1 MKPILTTLIV
11 GAALASA
18 AAQAAT
24 LAGVRLEPTLRVNGE
39 TLALVSCG
47 VRDTMW
53 IDHYAAGLYLPKGDS
68 PKTVQDGRRAKA
80 VRMKVIQARFL
91 PDNIPEKWRGALKSE
106 LKHEPMVQVREAYDR
121 IEDGDVVTFTYVPQQ
136 GVTMSVNGKTV
147 VNTPGHAVIDSILK
161 AWSGK
166 DPTTGKLNRLT
177 LEHPC

>member
-1 MKPILTTLIV
+1 MNTITTMLIA

-18 AAQAAT
+18 AAEAAT
-24 LAGVRLEPTLRVNGE
+24 LAGVRLEPTLQVGGQ
-39 TLALVSCG
+39 TLALASCG
-47 VRDTMW
+47 VRDTLW

-68 PKTVQDGRRAKA
+68 PQTVQDGSRPKA

-106 LKHEPMVQVREAYDR
+106 LRHEPMVRVREAYDR
-121 IEDGDVVTFTYVPQQ
+121 LADGDVVTFAYGPQQ

-166 DPTTGKLNRLT
+166 DPVTGKLNRLT